1 MAAYVI
7 FHVIKPVGLGPA
19 NPTHEGVLDASC
31 LQVGSL
37 DLEKVASDPLLV
49 LEARIDHLVL
59 YIDADIFVL
68 SIYIASFCNCLF
80 RLELG
85 RMIINVDVIKFTNF
99 SLLLF

>member
-1 MAAYVI
+1 M
-7 FHVIKPVGLGPA
+7 
-19 NPTHEGVLDASC
+19 LDAAC

-49 LEARIDHLVL
+49 LQCCINDLVF
-59 YIDADIFVL
+59 YVNADVFVL

-80 RLELG
+80 RLKRIGRG